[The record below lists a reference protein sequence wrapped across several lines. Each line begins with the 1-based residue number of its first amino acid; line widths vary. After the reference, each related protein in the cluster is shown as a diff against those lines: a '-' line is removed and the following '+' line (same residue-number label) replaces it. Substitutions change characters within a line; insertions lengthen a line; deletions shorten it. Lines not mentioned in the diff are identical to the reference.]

1 MCLLAVCP
9 HRAGVQPPAQMEPDL
24 GASAEDERTS
34 FASNE
39 PTNVRLIGF
48 ALKACRVVEL
58 GVGIFYWSL
67 DAFTTVGWIYLLLLG
82 RGKKARILTRIIYF
96 YWDVPAGSR
105 Y

>member
-9 HRAGVQPPAQMEPDL
+9 HRAGVQPVSQMEPDL

-58 GVGIFYWSL
+58 GVGIFFIGRWM
-67 DAFTTVGWIYLLLLG
+67 LLLLWVG
-82 RGKKARILTRIIYF
+82 FICCSWEGGKKRGF
-96 YWDVPAGSR
+96 
-105 Y
+105 

>member
-9 HRAGVQPPAQMEPDL
+9 HRAGVQPVSQMEPDL

-67 DAFTTVGWIYLLLLG
+67 DAFTTVGWIYFLLLG
-82 RGKKARILTRIIYF
+82 RGKKSADSNEDYLFLLGR
-96 YWDVPAGSR
+96 PCG
-105 Y
+105 

>member
-9 HRAGVQPPAQMEPDL
+9 HRADVQPPAQMEPDL

-58 GVGIFYWSL
+58 GVGIFLLVAGCFYYCGL
-67 DAFTTVGWIYLLLLG
+67 DLFPAPGKGEKSADSNEDYLFPLG
-82 RGKKARILTRIIYF
+82 RPCG
-96 YWDVPAGSR
+96 
-105 Y
+105 